1 MRRFFDTNV
10 LVYAHGREDPVK
22 RDLARA
28 WVDEATAEDG
38 FVVST
43 QVLAE
48 FYWTAV
54 RLKVMGKA
62 QARDLVRV
70 WSEHDTVVQTPDL
83 LLRAISLHQDHS
95 LAFWDALIV
104 QAALEAQCD
113 VLVTEDMQHGRRFG
127 GLEVVNPFL
136 ASSAHEGSGV
146 PYGSISPRKT
156 RRPPPAAPR
165 TRRSTRP
172 RAPRGSGA

>member
-10 LVYAHGREDPVK
+10 MVYAHGRDDPAK

-28 WVDEATAEDG
+28 SIDEATADDG

-48 FYWTAV
+48 FYWTAL
-54 RLKVMGKA
+54 RLKLMGPA

-70 WSEHDTVVQTPDL
+70 WSEHDPVVQTPDL
-83 LLRAISLHQDHS
+83 LLRAISLHQEHS

-104 QAALEAQCD
+104 QAALDSRCD
-113 VLVTEDMQHGRRFG
+113 FLMTEDMQHGRRFG
-127 GLEVVNPFL
+127 DLEIVNPFL
-136 ASSAHEGSGV
+136 APATHEA
-146 PYGSISPRKT
+146 RA
-156 RRPPPAAPR
+156 RRGK
-165 TRRSTRP
+165 RR
-172 RAPRGSGA
+172 